1 MAGAGRSKLERGLL
15 GAVGLLMAMFGGVM
29 FGVAVTELASGGDPE
44 TSTDVYVFMIVVFGG
59 MLVAGAYL
67 AWKMLRFRP
76 VALGASR
83 PGMLGP
89 STDGADAGL
98 SPQRRSGGYVSA
110 GAPAADNA
118 ERERRV
124 LRLAEREHG
133 RLTVQEVAAGCAMT
147 VAEAKTELDR
157 LVIAEI
163 AEMRV
168 TEGGVLVYRFPGFL
182 SDEEKARA
190 TDF

>member
-15 GAVGLLMAMFGGVM
+15 GAVGLLMALFGGVM
-29 FGVAVTELASGGDPE
+29 FGVALTELAAGGDPE
-44 TSTDVYVFMIVVFGG
+44 TSTGTYMFLIVVFGG

-83 PGMLGP
+83 PGALGL
-89 STDGADAGL
+89 SADGASARPGGSRRAG
-98 SPQRRSGGYVSA
+98 GHVSA
-110 GAPAADNA
+110 GAPPADGA

-133 RLTVQEVAAGCAMT
+133 LLTVQEVAAGCAMT
-147 VAEAKTELDR
+147 VAEAKAELDR

-168 TEGGVLVYRFPGFL
+168 SEGGVLVYRFPGFL